1 MKINQKL
8 LLSLSTILLLI
19 TSLVTTTVAWF
30 KLDAEATIDNFDF
43 NLVCQQGIL
52 VSLDGG
58 ANYVKTIT
66 KDDIKA
72 AIVVK
77 YKEYTFNYKGDV
89 LDSGSDVVYNF
100 ESDKAQLVAMY
111 DEIVLQDVTSSDGR
125 TFSTI
130 HGLTTELTSSTNVVT
145 ESSGMYYSFDLYFTV
160 DTTGD
165 INTITTEGESKDRNI
180 YFGLNTGI
188 TGYSSTLPILRR
200 ATGYSKVAGE
210 NVNIG
215 DAIEYSKNNSDLTTN
230 TITVNSVDA
239 FRFSTTVYDSNT
251 IKTTKIYELSEG
263 LGSYA
268 TDQTDE
274 TLATYDYRLDSTKN
288 FGFTYIN
295 NGERTVLPLE
305 IGKCPDTFKTLNEV
319 KTVTGSNTTLDG
331 RVVDKIPYNEDKKSY
346 EEQKV
351 TFNIWFEG
359 YDADCFDGVGA
370 KPITASFYFSLKKD
384 SE

>member
-1 MKINQKL
+1 MKINQKI

-130 HGLTTELTSSTNVVT
+130 HGSTTELT
-145 ESSGMYYSFDLYFTV
+145 
-160 DTTGD
+160 
-165 INTITTEGESKDRNI
+165 
-180 YFGLNTGI
+180 
-188 TGYSSTLPILRR
+188 
-200 ATGYSKVAGE
+200 
-210 NVNIG
+210 
-215 DAIEYSKNNSDLTTN
+215 
-230 TITVNSVDA
+230 
-239 FRFSTTVYDSNT
+239 
-251 IKTTKIYELSEG
+251 
-263 LGSYA
+263 
-268 TDQTDE
+268 
-274 TLATYDYRLDSTKN
+274 
-288 FGFTYIN
+288 
-295 NGERTVLPLE
+295 
-305 IGKCPDTFKTLNEV
+305 
-319 KTVTGSNTTLDG
+319 
-331 RVVDKIPYNEDKKSY
+331 
-346 EEQKV
+346 
-351 TFNIWFEG
+351 
-359 YDADCFDGVGA
+359 
-370 KPITASFYFSLKKD
+370 
-384 SE
+384 